1 MTAARQQRRFASRR
15 GALRA
20 VLAAAV
26 LGQRAAAAPALPASP
41 PGAMPPLIAKP
52 LKVVIFALVPYGMP
66 DAAGQPSG
74 VLVELQKQLA
84 QESGLPME
92 MQLVPYPRAMA
103 MVAAG
108 DADLVFSF
116 PNQQL
121 QQHARALGAIASGD
135 VVVIGRAGSRYATAA
150 DLRGKKLA
158 HIRGALYDAQLQS
171 DPGIGRYEAISY
183 EQMVK
188 MLLEGRF
195 DAVLGARLSILH
207 TLRLLGVP
215 REKLGPEL
223 AVGKR
228 DILVH
233 YADQRYDPQVAARL
247 ERALAAMRARGA
259 AAALLKP
266 YGDGRLPP
274 P

>member
-1 MTAARQQRRFASRR
+1 
-15 GALRA
+15 
-20 VLAAAV
+20 
-26 LGQRAAAAPALPASP
+26 
-41 PGAMPPLIAKP
+41 
-52 LKVVIFALVPYGMP
+52 
-66 DAAGQPSG
+66 
-74 VLVELQKQLA
+74 
-84 QESGLPME
+84 
-92 MQLVPYPRAMA
+92 
-103 MVAAG
+103 
-108 DADLVFSF
+108 
-116 PNQQL
+116 
-121 QQHARALGAIASGD
+121 
-135 VVVIGRAGSRYATAA
+135 
-150 DLRGKKLA
+150 
-158 HIRGALYDAQLQS
+158 
-171 DPGIGRYEAISY
+171 
-183 EQMVK
+183 MVK